1 LNSVPLNHSL
11 KAPGPVSTRENLK
24 CDMLVQAFAFKRSC
38 CRDNQVD
45 KLEVNSQERR
55 LIQAVGLCTLN
66 QVDP

>member
-1 LNSVPLNHSL
+1 
-11 KAPGPVSTRENLK
+11 
-24 CDMLVQAFAFKRSC
+24 MLVQAFAFKRSC